1 VISWPTPLFRAAI
14 DAALAGRLHSSWLRS
29 IPRHYG
35 VILGSS
41 WLDVL
46 HSTADLAE
54 GLALLRYPRYVN
66 KTVEEL
72 SRRIVAL
79 SDDAKGTARIDLQ
92 AFLLRAAI
100 DEDSAASWR
109 LISMALPELRIAVLQ
124 GSLPSAAHSILIHD
138 LPSFYSTGYW
148 DLNKRILLSLSRL

>member
-1 VISWPTPLFRAAI
+1 
-14 DAALAGRLHSSWLRS
+14 
-29 IPRHYG
+29 
-35 VILGSS
+35 
-41 WLDVL
+41 
-46 HSTADLAE
+46 
-54 GLALLRYPRYVN
+54 
-66 KTVEEL
+66 
-72 SRRIVAL
+72 L

-138 LPSFYSTGYW
+138 LPSFYSAGYW
-148 DLNKRILLSLSRL
+148 DLNKRILLSLSRLYKNFPNESALRELRLPNADFDLVVSGEDEVKRSSFNRLWDWF